1 MKNPSSKALAKQLLT
16 NTEPTEVVERLLE
29 DLEDLRVQLDNAGPT
44 LEKQPEMVHNATAIK
59 LASIHLHQLFHFLKV
74 PNAIHTKVRF
84 PDGLYEV
91 KFTRLKTPE
100 FN

>member
-1 MKNPSSKALAKQLLT
+1 MKNPSNRALAKQLLT
-16 NTEPTEVVERLLE
+16 NAEPTEVLEKLLE
-29 DLEDLRVQLDNAGPT
+29 ELENLRVQLDNAGPA
-44 LEKQPEMVHNATAIK
+44 LEKQPDTVHNATTIK
-59 LASIHLHQLFHFLKV
+59 LASIQLHQLFHFLKV

>member
-1 MKNPSSKALAKQLLT
+1 MKNPSNRALAKQLLT
-16 NTEPTEVVERLLE
+16 NAEPTEVVERLLE
-29 DLEDLRVQLDNAGPT
+29 ELENLRVQRDNAGPA
-44 LEKQPEMVHNATAIK
+44 LEKRPETVHNATAIK

-84 PDGLYEV
+84 ADGLYEV

>member
-1 MKNPSSKALAKQLLT
+1 MAKQLLT
-16 NTEPTEVVERLLE
+16 NPEPTEVVKKLLE
-29 DLEDLRVQLDNAGPT
+29 ELENLRVQLDNAGPA
-44 LEKQPEMVHNATAIK
+44 LEKRPETVHNTTANE